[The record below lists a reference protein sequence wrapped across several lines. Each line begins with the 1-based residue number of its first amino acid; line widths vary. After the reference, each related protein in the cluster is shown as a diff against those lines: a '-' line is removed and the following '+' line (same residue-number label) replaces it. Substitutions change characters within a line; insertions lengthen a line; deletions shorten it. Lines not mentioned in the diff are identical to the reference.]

1 MENSTEHTIAD
12 FSPHLFWDVD
22 PSKLELERSA
32 AFIIERVLEYGL
44 MEDWNLIKRV
54 YGLERIK
61 DVSLNIRSM
70 DKVTLSF
77 VSTFFGIDK
86 TLFRCYKESQLA
98 TSFWNY

>member
-44 MEDWNLIKRV
+44 MKDWKLIMEI
-54 YGLERIK
+54 YGMEKIK
-61 DVSLNIRSM
+61 EVSLKS
-70 DKVTLSF
+70 KYLSPKTHSF
-77 VSTFFGIDK
+77 VATIFNLPK
-86 TLFRCYKESQLA
+86 NAFRCYELRQLNKEH
-98 TSFWNY
+98 WIY